1 MSRAFIRHPG
11 LAQPRFSSMLITE
24 DFDFIYNGGRFNRGV
39 EMNIGIIPLISAI
52 ISFIFGITI
61 LDQYFARRQPFQ
73 LLWTI
78 GLFMYGISAF
88 TEFYTETY
96 GLHLIMFRL
105 WYLFGAICVA
115 AFLGQGAVY
124 LLLRRRTAHILTA
137 TLVVLSIYG
146 AFRLFTTN
154 IDLGTATRLT
164 DKIIVPT
171 DVGIL
176 TGLLNVY
183 GTVTL
188 VGGALYSAWIFW
200 RKRILPHRVVSNV
213 LIAVGAL
220 LPAIGGSLLRL
231 ETARGAPFYILE
243 LSGVI
248 IIFIGFLRTKEVFG
262 FFRFPLTHGFT
273 RVKDKNI

>member
-1 MSRAFIRHPG
+1 MGI
-11 LAQPRFSSMLITE
+11 
-24 DFDFIYNGGRFNRGV
+24 GV
-39 EMNIGIIPLISAI
+39 IPLISAI
-52 ISFIFGITI
+52 VSFIFALTV

-96 GLHLIMFRL
+96 GLNLIMFRL

-115 AFLGQGAVY
+115 AFLGQGTVY
-124 LLLRRRTAHILTA
+124 LLAIRRTAHILTA
-137 TLVVLSIYG
+137 ILVVLSIYG
-146 AFRLFTTN
+146 AIRLFATN

-171 DVGIL
+171 DVAIL
-176 TGLLNVY
+176 TGLMNVY

-200 RKRILPHRVVSNV
+200 RKRILAHRVQSNV

-231 ETARGAPFYILE
+231 GTARGAPFYILE

-248 IIFIGFLRTKEVFG
+248 IIFVGFLRTKEVFG
-262 FFRFPLTHGFT
+262 FFRFPLIHGFG
-273 RVKDKNI
+273 RVKESNLRSAEPTPPKTKKAT

>member
-1 MSRAFIRHPG
+1 
-11 LAQPRFSSMLITE
+11 
-24 DFDFIYNGGRFNRGV
+24 
-39 EMNIGIIPLISAI
+39 MNIGIIPLISAI
-52 ISFIFGITI
+52 VSFIFGITV

-88 TEFYTETY
+88 TEFYTESY

-115 AFLGQGAVY
+115 AFLGQGTIY
-124 LLLRRRTAHILTA
+124 LLLRRRTAHILTVI
-137 TLVVLSIYG
+137 LVVLSIYG
-146 AFRLFTTN
+146 AVRLLTTN
-154 IDLGTATRLT
+154 IDLGAATRLT
-164 DKIIVPT
+164 DKILVPI
-171 DVGIL
+171 DIGIL

-183 GTVTL
+183 GTVAL

-200 RKRILPHRVVSNV
+200 RKHILPHRVASNI

-220 LPAIGGSLLRL
+220 LPAIGGSLVRL
-231 ETARGAPFYILE
+231 GTAHGAPFYILE
-243 LSGVI
+243 LAGVI

-262 FFRFPLTHGFT
+262 FFRFPIVHGFAK
-273 RVKDKNI
+273 VKDTNPVLGNFTSTTKTK

>member
-1 MSRAFIRHPG
+1 MGI
-11 LAQPRFSSMLITE
+11 
-24 DFDFIYNGGRFNRGV
+24 GG
-39 EMNIGIIPLISAI
+39 IPLISAI
-52 ISFIFGITI
+52 VSLIFGITV

-73 LLWTI
+73 LLWMI

-96 GLHLIMFRL
+96 GLNLIMFRL

-115 AFLGQGAVY
+115 AFLGQGTVY
-124 LLLRRRTAHILTA
+124 LLAKRRTAHILTA
-137 TLVVLSIYG
+137 ILVVLSVYG
-146 AFRLFTTN
+146 AIRLFTAN
-154 IDLGTATRLT
+154 IDLGIATRLT

-200 RKRILPHRVVSNV
+200 RKRTLPHRVQSNV

-231 ETARGAPFYILE
+231 GTARGALFYILE
-243 LSGVI
+243 LAGVI
-248 IIFIGFLRTKEVFG
+248 IIFIGFLRTREVFG
-262 FFRFPLTHGFT
+262 VFRFPLIHGFA
-273 RVKDKNI
+273 RVEQSNVIPEEPAQKKLNKAA

>member
-1 MSRAFIRHPG
+1 MG
-11 LAQPRFSSMLITE
+11 
-24 DFDFIYNGGRFNRGV
+24 
-39 EMNIGIIPLISAI
+39 IGTIPLISAI
-52 ISFIFGITI
+52 VSFVFGITV

-96 GLHLIMFRL
+96 GLHLIMFQL

-115 AFLGQGAVY
+115 AFLGQGTVY
-124 LLLRRRTAHILTA
+124 LLAKRRTAHILMA
-137 TLVVLSIYG
+137 IGVVISVYS
-146 AFRLFTTN
+146 AFILFTTS

-171 DVGIL
+171 DVGVL
-176 TGLLNVY
+176 TGVMNVY

-188 VGGALYSAWIFW
+188 VGGALFSAWIFW
-200 RKRILPHRVVSNV
+200 RRHILPHRVQSNV
-213 LIAVGAL
+213 LIAIGAL

-231 ETARGAPFYILE
+231 GTARGAPFYILE

-262 FFRFPLTHGFT
+262 FFRFPLIHGFAPA
-273 RVKDKNI
+273 KDKNIDAK

>member
-1 MSRAFIRHPG
+1 MGI
-11 LAQPRFSSMLITE
+11 
-24 DFDFIYNGGRFNRGV
+24 GV
-39 EMNIGIIPLISAI
+39 IPLISAI
-52 ISFIFGITI
+52 VSFMFGITV

-96 GLHLIMFRL
+96 GLHLIIFRL

-115 AFLGQGAVY
+115 AYLGQGTVY
-124 LLLRRRTAHILTA
+124 LLAKRRTAHILTA
-137 TLVVLSIYG
+137 ILVVLSIYG
-146 AFRLFTTN
+146 AIRLFTTN
-154 IDLGTATRLT
+154 IDLGIATRLT
-164 DKIIVPT
+164 DKINVPT

-176 TGLLNVY
+176 TGLFNVY

-200 RKRILPHRVVSNV
+200 RKRILPHRIQSNV

-231 ETARGAPFYILE
+231 GTARGAPFYVLE
-243 LSGVI
+243 FSGVI
-248 IIFIGFLRTKEVFG
+248 IIFIGFLRTREVFG
-262 FFRFPLTHGFT
+262 FFRFPLIHGFA
-273 RVKDKNI
+273 RVKQVNPIHEKSASNTKTK

>member
-1 MSRAFIRHPG
+1 MG
-11 LAQPRFSSMLITE
+11 
-24 DFDFIYNGGRFNRGV
+24 
-39 EMNIGIIPLISAI
+39 IGTIPLISAI
-52 ISFIFGITI
+52 VSFVFGITV

-115 AFLGQGAVY
+115 AFLGQGTVY
-124 LLLRRRTAHILTA
+124 LLAKRRTAHILTA
-137 TLVVLSIYG
+137 ILVAISVYSAI
-146 AFRLFTTN
+146 RLFTTN
-154 IDLGTATRLT
+154 IDLGMATRLT

-171 DVGIL
+171 DVGVL
-176 TGLLNVY
+176 TGLMNVY

-188 VGGALYSAWIFW
+188 VGGAIYSAWLFW
-200 RKRILPHRVVSNV
+200 RKRILPYRVQSNV
-213 LIAVGAL
+213 LIAIGAL

-231 ETARGAPFYILE
+231 GTARGTPFYVLE
-243 LSGVI
+243 LSGAV

-262 FFRFPLTHGFT
+262 FFRFPLIHGFAP
-273 RVKDKNI
+273 VKDTDMK

>member
-1 MSRAFIRHPG
+1 
-11 LAQPRFSSMLITE
+11 
-24 DFDFIYNGGRFNRGV
+24 
-39 EMNIGIIPLISAI
+39 MNIGIIPLISTI
-52 ISFIFGITI
+52 VSFVFGVTV

-105 WYLFGAICVA
+105 WYFFGAICVA
-115 AFLGQGAVY
+115 AYLGQGTVY
-124 LLLRRRTAHILTA
+124 LLLRRRTAHILMA
-137 TLVVLSIYG
+137 ILVVLSIYG
-146 AFRLFTTN
+146 AVRLFSAN
-154 IDLGTATRLT
+154 IDLGTAKRLT

-183 GTVTL
+183 GTVAL

-231 ETARGAPFYILE
+231 GTARGAPFYILE
-243 LSGVI
+243 LAGVI
-248 IIFIGFLRTKEVFG
+248 IIFIGFLRTREVFG
-262 FFRFPLTHGFT
+262 FFRFPLIHGFARIKEIKPILEKSASDT
-273 RVKDKNI
+273 KIK